1 MVSPEQPDGPELLLE
16 PDAHPAA
23 KTYRDATLTGR
34 RDRPSA
40 QFTVDDVH
48 AEHARLSAAGVEF
61 TLAPTD
67 LGNVVAA
74 VFADTCGN
82 LVQIVTVWLITPA
95 PEPA

>member
-1 MVSPEQPDGPELLLE
+1 
-16 PDAHPAA
+16 
-23 KTYRDATLTGR
+23 
-34 RDRPSA
+34 
-40 QFTVDDVH
+40 DDVH

-82 LVQIVTVWLITPA
+82 LVQIVTPA